1 MKSEDKKY
9 EQDSHST
16 DNIYNQQFS
25 SYDVI
30 TNMKVAI
37 SAILLPDSF

>member
-9 EQDSHST
+9 EQDSHSK
-16 DNIYNQQFS
+16 DRIYNQQFS
-25 SYDVI
+25 SYHLI

-37 SAILLPDSF
+37 SAVRLPDSF